1 MSAERPTRDE
11 ITQGMTVRVQQE
23 QENQDGGP
31 VVGDVRHVVTEER
44 TEPGGVTVELQSGVR
59 GKVLEIHPDE
69 G

>member
-11 ITQGMTVRVQQE
+11 IREGMTVRVQQV
-23 QENQDGGP
+23 QENQDGEP
-31 VVGDVRHVVTEER
+31 VIGDVRHVLTEER
-44 TEPGGVTVELQSGVR
+44 TEPGGVTVELESGIR